1 MGGGGGGGNSV
12 GTPELLEVSKL
23 RLNETILGKRRWAWL
38 TSAPDHAPHDVLLFI
53 FYYYYGFTV
62 RYSVL
67 VTGTENADIKMRYL
81 LKAGLYVL
89 QNARLCTCIVTI
101 NILLYNQ

>member
-1 MGGGGGGGNSV
+1 MHQIVLSIY
-12 GTPELLEVSKL
+12 
-23 RLNETILGKRRWAWL
+23 ILA
-38 TSAPDHAPHDVLLFI
+38 TFIII
-53 FYYYYGFTV
+53 FYYYYHGFTV

-81 LKAGLYVL
+81 LKTGLYVL

>member
-1 MGGGGGGGNSV
+1 M
-12 GTPELLEVSKL
+12 
-23 RLNETILGKRRWAWL
+23 LG
-38 TSAPDHAPHDVLLFI
+38 PLLFI
-53 FYYYYGFTV
+53 LYINDLADLQLGSKMVVYADDILLYYYHYYYYHGFTV

-101 NILLYNQ
+101 NILFYNQ

>member
-1 MGGGGGGGNSV
+1 MTNDN
-12 GTPELLEVSKL
+12 LLQRIS
-23 RLNETILGKRRWAWL
+23 I
-38 TSAPDHAPHDVLLFI
+38 FI
-53 FYYYYGFTV
+53 FYYYYYHGFTV

-67 VTGTENADIKMRYL
+67 VTRTENADIKMRYL